1 MIKYIFLLVLV
12 FSSCAVQAPP
22 SGGVEDMI
30 SPYITE
36 VFPLS
41 GNMSLS
47 DKDNIEIIFN
57 EMIDPNSIKSSIEI
71 YPDVEININRYG
83 KKIIIKP
90 QDTWPLDD
98 IFKIKIKRGIADYF
112 GNKLESGK
120 VLTYSTSKNISDG
133 FIKGKIFNNDNI
145 NPSTIALYE
154 IINNELFYYSSIE
167 NDKNNMYSFENI
179 GNGNYL
185 VIAIENNIE
194 DIYDDIEKYDYGIY
208 HKTIEL
214 SDIKNKFNDINI
226 MFSFP
231 DYKDDII
238 YLTSYNN
245 FYGEMEF
252 LSGDKIFLINEVLNK
267 DRYKDNETYVL
278 YDNSL
283 DSINISYDMKN
294 YIKNYTINNRYKLNK
309 VLIDSVSPEIN
320 DSYFDNQNYI
330 LKFSEPVYI
339 KSITSPFYL
348 INDNDTTFLKY
359 DYINPYTLKLSN
371 VDLIDNQIYM
381 NNLSIT
387 DYSDSKNIL
396 IDSKINLFSG
406 LEQAVI
412 NGGDISGN
420 INYSGNNKII
430 VELKNIN
437 SNEYNR
443 LLINMSGEFKFDD
456 MAPGEYSIWAY
467 EHINSI
473 TDYYYNGSLKPL
485 KLGARFG
492 LYSGQI
498 EVRANW
504 DIEGINFNIN
514 E

>member
-1 MIKYIFLLVLV
+1 
-12 FSSCAVQAPP
+12 VQAPP